1 MPDAT
6 MGAEAVSDRSALD
19 LRDDLLD
26 LALRYE
32 EVIALDLTNASM
44 DRLMRTAPG
53 SRVPPGMQ
61 EILDDDE
68 VQRAVTA
75 IDDWAEFLAHVLA
88 DELDVAAPSTTTPAR
103 LRLAAHHSE
112 HFATVDYSENGL
124 LSLAVQDDLRD
135 HLRAMRRISGRSVRR
150 VRTGVRCHVGCGGQ
164 YVSPLGTSEDRHD
177 SSIRCDRCGH
187 EVLFV
192 VWSAWPR
199 ARLQYVTVEH
209 AAKMAGTTVS
219 AIKMRASRQKWR
231 RIGTGADVRYY
242 VEDVRGDVDV
252 SA

>member
-1 MPDAT
+1 M
-6 MGAEAVSDRSALD
+6 SDRSAQN

-32 EVIALDLTNASM
+32 EVIALDLGNASM

-68 VQRAVTA
+68 VQRATSAV
-75 IDDWAEFLAHVLA
+75 DDWAEFLAHVLA
-88 DELDVAAPSTTTPAR
+88 DELDVAAPSTLTPAR

-112 HFATVDYSENGL
+112 HFAVITEDWSGL
-124 LSLAVQDDLRD
+124 LALAVQDDVRD

-150 VRTGVRCHVGCGGQ
+150 VRTGMRCHAGCGGQ
-164 YVSPLGTSEDRHD
+164 YVSPLGASVDRHE
-177 SSIRCDRCGH
+177 SSIRCDHCGH
-187 EVLFV
+187 EVQFA

-209 AAKMAGTTVS
+209 AARMAGTTVS

-231 RIGTGADVRYY
+231 RIGTGADVRYH
-242 VEDVRGDVDV
+242 VEDVRGDVSV